1 LAAWGR
7 HLRRGAIRIAIDMPG
22 LKQQPTVVPTTD
34 APGLA
39 RFDLQ
44 TTAALAVTLLFW
56 SSGFAGIRVAL
67 GAYGP
72 GQLAL
77 FRFLV
82 ASLVLGIYA
91 AAVRMPMPERRD
103 LPRVLL
109 AGFLAVT
116 VYHIGLSF
124 GQQTVTA
131 GAASL
136 LVNAS
141 PIFTALLS
149 AQFLH
154 ERLRIRAWAG
164 ILVSFTGIALIALGE
179 GGGMR
184 FSPGALLVLLAAL
197 ATSVY
202 FVYQGPLTAKYGPLR
217 FSTYVVWSGTLLM
230 VPPFIWALPGEVQAA
245 PLAATACVVY
255 IGVFP
260 AALCY
265 VTWTY
270 VLSRM
275 PPTRASSYLFL
286 IPPLA
291 ILVSWLWL
299 QEVPTVLSL
308 IGGAIALSG
317 VALTNA
323 ARSLVT
329 FARRR

>member
-1 LAAWGR
+1 
-7 HLRRGAIRIAIDMPG
+7 
-22 LKQQPTVVPTTD
+22 
-34 APGLA
+34 
-39 RFDLQ
+39 
-44 TTAALAVTLLFW
+44 
-56 SSGFAGIRVAL
+56 VAL
-67 GAYGP
+67 DAYSP
-72 GQLAL
+72 GQMAL
-77 FRFLV
+77 LRFLV
-82 ASLVLGIYA
+82 ASLVLSGYA
-91 AAVRMPMPERRD
+91 AAVRMKLPEWRD
-103 LPRVLL
+103 LPRIFL

-116 VYHIGLSF
+116 VYHLALSY
-124 GQQTVTA
+124 GQRTVTA

-149 AQFLH
+149 ALFLG
-154 ERLRIRAWAG
+154 ERLGLRAWGG
-164 ILVSFTGIALIALGE
+164 ILVSFTGIACIALGE
-179 GGGMR
+179 GGGVR

-202 FVYQGPLTAKYGPLR
+202 FVYQKPLTTRYGPLR
-217 FSTYVVWSGTLLM
+217 FSMYVVWSGTLLM
-230 VPPFIWALPGEVQAA
+230 VPPFLWGLPEQVRAA
-245 PLAATACVVY
+245 PAAATLCVLY

-299 QEVPTVLSL
+299 REVPTVLSL
-308 IGGAIALSG
+308 GGGAIALTG
-317 VALTNA
+317 VALTN
-323 ARSLVT
+323 S
-329 FARRR
+329 ARRFPSFGGRRS

>member
-1 LAAWGR
+1 
-7 HLRRGAIRIAIDMPG
+7 MPG
-22 LKQQPTVVPTTD
+22 LKQQSNFAPTPSDVTSPASGRDWRTL
-34 APGLA
+34 G
-39 RFDLQ
+39 
-44 TTAALAVTLLFW
+44 ALVVTLLFW
-56 SSGFAGIRVAL
+56 SSGFAGIRVGL
-67 GAYGP
+67 EAYGP
-72 GQLAL
+72 GQMAL
-77 FRFLV
+77 LRFVV
-82 ASLVLGIYA
+82 ASLVLVGYA
-91 AAVRMPMPERRD
+91 VAVRMKPPEWRD
-103 LPRVLL
+103 LPRIFL

-116 VYHIGLSF
+116 VYHLGLSF

-149 AQFLH
+149 ALFLG
-154 ERLRIRAWAG
+154 ERLGLRAWAG

-202 FVYQGPLTAKYGPLR
+202 FVYQKPLTAKYGPLR

-230 VPPFIWALPGEVQAA
+230 APPFLWALPGEIRAA
-245 PLAATACVVY
+245 PLAATFCVVY

-275 PPTRASSYLFL
+275 PPTRASSFLFL

-299 QEVPTVLSL
+299 REAPTVLAL
-308 IGGAIALSG
+308 IGGGIALGG
-317 VALTNA
+317 VALTNS
-323 ARSLVT
+323 ARSTPRLKKGSGV
-329 FARRR
+329 